1 MFTIL
6 TCWCLLCLIRILH
19 RKVRSALPM
28 SEFFEAKTTSHL
40 YKMLGKTGKN
50 EPALR
55 FVTTE
60 LFEQVVVRE
69 INSITPL

>member
-1 MFTIL
+1 
-6 TCWCLLCLIRILH
+6 
-19 RKVRSALPM
+19 
-28 SEFFEAKTTSHL
+28 
-40 YKMLGKTGKN
+40 MLGKTGKN